1 MSRVDNLRPHNISSI
16 YNDNMQYL
24 NIISSIKYIIVDHI
38 SRIGIFLEVAKNESF
53 SGAARALG
61 LTGPAISK
69 QVQSLEDQLGVK
81 LLRRTTRH
89 VTLTEEGAIYFDKA
103 RKALEDLDEAEQ
115 QIQELKACPTGKLK
129 VNAPMSFGTQFLIA
143 PISAFAEQYPEV
155 ELEIDFSDR
164 WADVVAEGF
173 DVVVR
178 IGALE
183 DSTLIARKLAPCPI
197 ILCAGKKLIV
207 KYGLPESVEQLCE
220 YPGIV
225 YNKHEQKQQWRY
237 RSHNDQIATQPLNQN
252 FAANTAEM
260 ILGACLQGLG
270 VALLPAFSADAY
282 LKSGE
287 LVALFPQ
294 YPTYPE
300 TSIYAMYPQ
309 NRYLSTRTRLFIDW
323 LSNASKD
330 FSWC

>member
-1 MSRVDNLRPHNISSI
+1 M
-16 YNDNMQYL
+16 
-24 NIISSIKYIIVDHI
+24 DHI
-38 SRIGIFLEVAKNESF
+38 SRVGVFLEVAKNESF
-53 SGAARALG
+53 AGAARALG

-81 LLRRTTRH
+81 LLSRTTRH
-89 VTLTEEGAIYFDKA
+89 VALTEEGVIYFDKA

-129 VNAPMSFGTQFLIA
+129 VNAPMSFGTQFLTRPIA
-143 PISAFAEQYPEV
+143 AFAEQYPEV

-164 WADVVAEGF
+164 RADIVAEGF
-173 DVVVR
+173 DVVIR
-178 IGALE
+178 IGLLE

-197 ILCAGKKLIV
+197 ILCAGKKLIK
-207 KYGLPESVEQLCE
+207 KYGLPESAEQLST

-225 YNKHEQKQQWRY
+225 YNKHAQKEEWRY
-237 RSHNDQIATQPLNQN
+237 RNSNDKVVSQTLNRN

-260 ILGACLQGLG
+260 LLEACLRGLG
-270 VALLPAFSADAY
+270 IALLPAFSADSY

-287 LVALFPQ
+287 LVELFPD
-294 YPTYPE
+294 YPSYPE
-300 TSIYAMYPQ
+300 PGIYAMYPQ

-323 LSNASKD
+323 LSDASKD
-330 FSWC
+330 FSWY